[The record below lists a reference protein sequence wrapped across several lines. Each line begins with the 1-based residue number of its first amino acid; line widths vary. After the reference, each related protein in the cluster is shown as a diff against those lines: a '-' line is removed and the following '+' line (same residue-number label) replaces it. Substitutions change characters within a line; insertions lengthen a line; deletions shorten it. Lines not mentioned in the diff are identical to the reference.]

1 MKVQL
6 ITDRKSLEEAKVTV
20 FPVFEGEAEND
31 IKFVADYLKENPK
44 FGKLYETEWL
54 VMPNQSCLLI
64 GLGKREK
71 FNFQLCQNFAG
82 TAVKFLLY
90 KAKEATIIP
99 PVVDNMITKD
109 KIIYALV
116 LGAQLAT
123 HNMAYKYKT
132 ENEPV
137 KFLNIQ
143 IYLEKAGGE
152 EKIALKKAE
161 IIAEAMNMA
170 RTLGDMPSNEMTP
183 TYFVSVAKKIAKEL
197 KVTVVSEAAAV
208 KMGMGGFTSVAKGSD
223 EPSFMVAVEYIGDR
237 RSKEKWGL
245 IGKGLTFDSGGI
257 SIKPDNGMH
266 EMKYDMSGAGTVLAC
281 MQAISQLA
289 PKINVV
295 GICAVTENLPSGKA
309 LKPGDIV
316 KLYSG
321 KTTEVLT
328 TDAEG
333 RMVLADALTF
343 AQKDFKVTKMIDV
356 ATLTGA
362 VIVALGDWTTG
373 VFSNNP
379 DLEKELIEKGAEVGE
394 KFWAMPMD
402 EEYDELLKSD
412 MADFNNVGIGGSM
425 RSAAGAIAG
434 AKFLE
439 KVIKEDIPWVHLD
452 IGGTAW
458 DSKPKPYRGAG
469 ATGVGV
475 KTLIE
480 LIMK

>member
-1 MKVQL
+1 MRIQL

-20 FPVFEGEAEND
+20 FPIFEGEIEND

-54 VMPNQSCLLI
+54 FTQEQSCLLI

-71 FNFQLCQNFAG
+71 FNFQICQNFAG
-82 TAVKFLLY
+82 TAIKFLLL

-99 PVVDNMITKD
+99 PLALSLDKD
-109 KIIYALV
+109 KIIYAIV
-116 LGAQLAT
+116 LGVQLST
-123 HNMAYKYKT
+123 HNPSVKYKS

-137 KFLNIQ
+137 KLTNVQ
-143 IYLEKAGGE
+143 IYLDKAGGE

-161 IIAEAMNMA
+161 IISEAINMA
-170 RTLGDMPSNEMTP
+170 RTLGDMPGNEMTP
-183 TYFVSVAKKIAKEL
+183 TYFVGMAKKIAKEL
-197 KVTVVSEAAAV
+197 KVTVINERAAA

-223 EPSFMVAVEYIGDR
+223 EPSFIVALEYTGDR

-257 SIKPDNGMH
+257 SIKSDNGMH
-266 EMKYDMSGAGTVLAC
+266 EMKYDMSGAGTVLAS
-281 MQAISQLA
+281 MQVIAQLA

-309 LKPGDIV
+309 LKPGDIIR
-316 KLYSG
+316 LFGG
-321 KTTEVLT
+321 KTTEVLS

-333 RMVLADALTF
+333 RMVLADALTL
-343 AQKDFKVTKMIDV
+343 AQRNFKATKLIDV

-362 VIVALGDWTTG
+362 IIVALGDYTTG
-373 VFSNNP
+373 VFGNNHA
-379 DLEKELIEKGAEVGE
+379 LEKELVDKGDMVGE
-394 KFWAMPMD
+394 QFWAMPMND
-402 EEYDELLKSD
+402 SYDELLKSEI
-412 MADFNNVGIGGSM
+412 ADFNNVGTGGSM

-439 KVIKEDIPWVHLD
+439 KVIEKDTPWVHLD
-452 IGGTAW
+452 IAGTAW
-458 DSKPKPYRGAG
+458 DSKPKPYRGPG
-469 ATGVGV
+469 ATGVGI

-480 LIMK
+480 LIVK

>member
-1 MKVQL
+1 MRIQL

-20 FPVFEGEAEND
+20 FPIFEGEATND

-54 VMPNQSCLLI
+54 FTPNQSCLLV
-64 GLGKREK
+64 GLGKRET
-71 FNFQLCQNFAG
+71 FSFQLCQNFAG

-90 KAKEATIIP
+90 KAKELTIIP
-99 PVVDNMITKD
+99 PLALNLTKD
-109 KIIYALV
+109 KIIYAIV
-116 LGAQLAT
+116 LGAKLAT
-123 HNMAYKYKT
+123 HNPAIKYKS
-132 ENEPV
+132 ENDPI
-137 KFLNIQ
+137 KLANIQ
-143 IYLEKAGGE
+143 IYLDKAGGE

-161 IIAEAMNMA
+161 IISEAMNMA
-170 RTLGDMPSNEMTP
+170 RTLGDMPGNEMTP

-197 KVTVVSEAAAV
+197 KVTVISEAAAA
-208 KMGMGGFTSVAKGSD
+208 KMGMGGFTNVAKGSD
-223 EPSFMVAVEYIGDR
+223 EPSFIVALEYTGDR
-237 RSKEKWGL
+237 RSKEIWGL

-266 EMKYDMSGAGTVLAC
+266 EMKYDMSGAGTVLAT

-316 KLYSG
+316 RLYGG
-321 KTTEVLT
+321 KTTEVIT

-333 RMVLADALTF
+333 RMVLADALTY
-343 AQKDFKVTKMIDV
+343 AQKDFKATKLIDL

-362 VIVALGDWTTG
+362 MIVALGDNTTG

-379 DLEKELIEKGAEVGE
+379 ALEKELIDKGKEVGE
-394 KFWAMPMD
+394 KFWGMPMD
-402 EEYDELLKSD
+402 EEYDELLKSEI
-412 MADFNNVGIGGSM
+412 ADFNNVGTGGSM

-439 KVIKEDIPWVHLD
+439 KAIEENIPWVHLD
-452 IGGTAW
+452 IAGTAW
-458 DSKPKPYRGAG
+458 DSKPKPYRGPG

-480 LIMK
+480 LIVK

>member
-1 MKVQL
+1 MRIQL

-20 FPVFEGEAEND
+20 FPIFEGETTND

-54 VMPNQSCLLI
+54 FTPNQSCLLV

-90 KAKEATIIP
+90 KAKELTIIP
-99 PVVDNMITKD
+99 PLALNLTKD
-109 KIIYALV
+109 KIIYAIV
-116 LGAQLAT
+116 LGAKLAT
-123 HNMAYKYKT
+123 HNPAIKYKS
-132 ENEPV
+132 ENELI
-137 KFLNIQ
+137 KLANIQ
-143 IYLEKAGGE
+143 IYLDKAGGE

-161 IIAEAMNMA
+161 IISEAMNMA

-183 TYFVSVAKKIAKEL
+183 TYFVNLTKKIAKEL
-197 KVTVVSEAAAV
+197 KVTVISEDAAT
-208 KMGMGGFTSVAKGSD
+208 KMSMGGFTSVAKGSD
-223 EPSFMVAVEYIGDR
+223 EPSFMVAIEYIGDR

-257 SIKPDNGMH
+257 STKPDNGMH
-266 EMKYDMSGAGTVLAC
+266 EMKYDMSGAGTVLAT

-309 LKPGDIV
+309 FKPGDIIR
-316 KLYSG
+316 LYGG

-333 RMVLADALTF
+333 RMVLADALTL
-343 AQKDFKVTKMIDV
+343 AQKDFKATKLVDL

-362 VIVALGDWTTG
+362 VIVALGDYTSG

-379 DLEKELIEKGAEVGE
+379 ALEKELIDKGKEVGE
-394 KFWAMPMD
+394 KFWGMPMD
-402 EEYDELLKSD
+402 EEYDELLKSEI
-412 MADFNNVGIGGSM
+412 ADFNNVGTGGSM

-439 KVIKEDIPWVHLD
+439 KAIEENIPWVHLD
-452 IGGTAW
+452 IAGTAW
-458 DSKPKPYRGAG
+458 DSKPKPYRGPG

-480 LIMK
+480 LIVK